1 MGYGEKK
8 MNWEQLPNGKW
19 RPARKPVA
27 HGKIDPSDPSYEY
40 RVRSSFKKIW
50 IYCDSCKAKY
60 CLADPC
66 IHHLTDS
73 PRDRKKYDL
82 YKRAQKEKLSSQENS
97 RQTKF

>member
-1 MGYGEKK
+1 MD
-8 MNWEQLPNGKW
+8 WERLPNGKY

-27 HGKIDPSDPSYEY
+27 KGKIDPDDYGYEQ
-40 RVRSSFKKIW
+40 RCRTSFKKIF
-50 IYCDSCKAKY
+50 IYCDECKSKY

-82 YKRAQKEKLSSQENS
+82 YKRAQKEKVSSQETT
-97 RQTKF
+97 RQVKF

>member
-27 HGKIDPSDPSYEY
+27 KGKIDPSDPSYEY
-40 RVRSSFKKIW
+40 RVRTSFKKIW

-73 PRDRKKYDL
+73 PGDRKKYDL
-82 YKRAQKEKLSSQENS
+82 YKKARKERALSNES
-97 RQTKF
+97 TKQMKI

>member
-27 HGKIDPSDPSYEY
+27 KGKIDPSDPSYEY

-50 IYCDSCKAKY
+50 IYCNSCKAKY

-82 YKRAQKEKLSSQENS
+82 YKRAQKEKLSSQETS

>member
-1 MGYGEKK
+1 MGYGKKK

-27 HGKIDPSDPSYEY
+27 KGKIDPSDPSYEY

-50 IYCDSCKAKY
+50 IYCNSCKAKY

-82 YKRAQKEKLSSQENS
+82 YKKAQKEKLSSQETS

>member
-1 MGYGEKK
+1 MGYGKKK

-27 HGKIDPSDPSYEY
+27 KGKIDPSDPSYEY

-50 IYCDSCKAKY
+50 IYCESCKAKY

-82 YKRAQKEKLSSQENS
+82 YKRAQKEKLSSQETS

>member
-1 MGYGEKK
+1 

-19 RPARKPVA
+19 RPAKKPVA
-27 HGKIDPSDPSYEY
+27 HGKIDQDDPSYER
-40 RVRSSFKKIW
+40 RVKTAFKKIW
-50 IYCDSCKAKY
+50 VYCDSCKAKY

-73 PRDRKKYDL
+73 PRDRKKYEL
-82 YKRAQKEKLSSQENS
+82 YIKANKERALSNESS

>member
-8 MNWEQLPNGKW
+8 MNWEQLPKGKW

-27 HGKIDPSDPSYEY
+27 KGKIDPSDPSYEY
-40 RVRSSFKKIW
+40 RVRTSFKKIW

-82 YKRAQKEKLSSQENS
+82 YKKAQKEKASSQETT
-97 RQTKF
+97 RQVKF

>member
-27 HGKIDPSDPSYEY
+27 KGKIDPSDPSYEY

-50 IYCDSCKAKY
+50 IYCNSCKAKY

>member
-1 MGYGEKK
+1 MGYGKKK

-27 HGKIDPSDPSYEY
+27 KGKIDPSDPSYEY

-82 YKRAQKEKLSSQENS
+82 YKRAQKEKLSSQETS